1 MPRKAKSGG
10 KKIMSS
16 TLFDL
21 YIMLE
26 KSSQPRR
33 RQEKPREMLTPEA
46 SEKNQAAAI
55 IHDKSSSDFGFS
67 H

>member
-1 MPRKAKSGG
+1 
-10 KKIMSS
+10 MSS

>member
-1 MPRKAKSGG
+1 
-10 KKIMSS
+10 MSS

-33 RQEKPREMLTPEA
+33 RQEEPREMLTPEA

-55 IHDKSSSDFGFS
+55 THDKSSSDFGFS